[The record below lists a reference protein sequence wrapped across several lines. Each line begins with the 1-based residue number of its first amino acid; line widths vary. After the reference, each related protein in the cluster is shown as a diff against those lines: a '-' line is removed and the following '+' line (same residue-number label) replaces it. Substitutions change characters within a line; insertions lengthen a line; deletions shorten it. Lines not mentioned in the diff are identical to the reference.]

1 MFSLAA
7 FAAFIAFYSFA
18 GAPTLRLLSG
28 APHLFQLLVVTT
40 ATLFLV
46 RRLGRRQRDF
56 SEEALARTF
65 IARWPFTDSQPPR
78 DLHEAFLV
86 YNARSKAE
94 GDTSRAG
101 VLDLYKIAVR
111 ETTNAGI
118 TSRTDVHQFD
128 SLRSRLRITEADHER
143 VMSELAE
150 EDGALQSAG
159 VGHASPE
166 KRLQLDGYA
175 AALAACLDVPS
186 SAGRGIDDAVVRRLR
201 DEYGVT
207 TDEHRLVLDRLLQQ
221 REGVAANVFD
231 LPLAIEQAAAAVGA
245 IDASQSPVM
254 AFLSRLIKRRWSRT
268 VDTLLHAVVGGD
280 DKAAELR
287 DDLLSGE
294 AARRHAA
301 LTTLSARLS
310 PALSERLTAAVTPAA
325 AAVVS
330 DESTA
335 LEAQLSSADP
345 YIRAT
350 AFYILQ
356 SKGKAATGREK
367 LANDDHP
374 LVQETLAQAQLIA
387 DESSNAEP
395 STLEKMIAF
404 CSAPLFEALEPEELI
419 RLARQ
424 STEVWFTQGE
434 TICRE
439 GDLGDEAFLVL
450 AGEVSIFRHDGAA
463 DRLVGVEGAGTCIG
477 ELSVLDP
484 APRASTVVV
493 ASVAVRALRLSGQA
507 LRDARDTSPAVSDGI
522 IRLLVRRLRLLGR
535 GAAPN
540 ATGPRES

>member
-1 MFSLAA
+1 
-7 FAAFIAFYSFA
+7 
-18 GAPTLRLLSG
+18 
-28 APHLFQLLVVTT
+28 
-40 ATLFLV
+40 
-46 RRLGRRQRDF
+46 
-56 SEEALARTF
+56 
-65 IARWPFTDSQPPR
+65 
-78 DLHEAFLV
+78 
-86 YNARSKAE
+86 
-94 GDTSRAG
+94 
-101 VLDLYKIAVR
+101 
-111 ETTNAGI
+111 
-118 TSRTDVHQFD
+118 
-128 SLRSRLRITEADHER
+128 
-143 VMSELAE
+143 
-150 EDGALQSAG
+150 
-159 VGHASPE
+159 
-166 KRLQLDGYA
+166 
-175 AALAACLDVPS
+175 
-186 SAGRGIDDAVVRRLR
+186 
-201 DEYGVT
+201 
-207 TDEHRLVLDRLLQQ
+207 
-221 REGVAANVFD
+221 
-231 LPLAIEQAAAAVGA
+231 
-245 IDASQSPVM
+245 
-254 AFLSRLIKRRWSRT
+254 
-268 VDTLLHAVVGGD
+268 
-280 DKAAELR
+280 
-287 DDLLSGE
+287 
-294 AARRHAA
+294 
-301 LTTLSARLS
+301 
-310 PALSERLTAAVTPAA
+310 LSERLTAAVTPAA